1 MNVVYERWVLWTS
14 KREANG
20 TGWIL
25 KKKEEEVKFVGIYKL
40 GGRTS
45 DHSLASSDWVPG
57 SSEPRGR
64 SVARHESRRKS
75 GQSGQSGKP
84 YSPPL
89 IRREVAP
96 ESLSTLLKRP

>member
-64 SVARHESRRKS
+64 SVARHESRRS
-75 GQSGQSGKP
+75 QGSQDSQGNP
-84 YSPPL
+84 
-89 IRREVAP
+89 IAHF
-96 ESLSTLLKRP
+96 